1 MMRMRFAVPVVLGL
15 LLLTGCGSVPPAPAQ
30 LELPAYVPDYAVLQ
44 YTGFT
49 VGYDSRNRLPAWVA
63 YELTADEVG
72 ADDAERSGKSFKVD
86 RNAPVPQA
94 EDSDYRKSGWSRGH
108 MAPAADFK
116 WSEQAMTET
125 FLFTNCCPQ
134 LDKMNGGSW
143 SKLENRVR
151 QWAEQYG
158 SVYVVTGPII
168 GEHEN
173 GYIGLNHIPVPDA
186 FYKAVMTRSASG
198 GYRSVAFVMHNSGV
212 PQPYPDCAMT
222 VDELEQL
229 LDMDLFQAL
238 PDEQENEAESHVDR
252 LFWGMQK

>member
-1 MMRMRFAVPVVLGL
+1 MELMKHLKICLVSFL
-15 LLLTGCGSVPPAPAQ
+15 LCMGCRSVPTPVQLEIPAQ
-30 LELPAYVPDYAVLQ
+30 DPNYTVLR
-44 YTGFT
+44 YSGFT

-63 YELTADEVG
+63 YELTDSEVLADV
-72 ADDAERSGKSFKVD
+72 AERNGKSFKVD
-86 RNAPVPQA
+86 RNAGVPQA
-94 EDSDYRKSGWSRGH
+94 DDSDYRKSGWSRGH

-143 SKLENRVR
+143 SKLESRVR
-151 QWAEQYG
+151 EWAKEFG

-186 FYKAVMTRSASG
+186 FYKAVLTADVSG
-198 GYRSVAFVMHNSGV
+198 GYQAVAFVMHNIGTS
-212 PQPYPDCAMT
+212 QPYPDCTMT

-238 PDEQENEAESHVDR
+238 PDKQENEAESHVDR
-252 LFWGMQK
+252 LFWGM

>member
-1 MMRMRFAVPVVLGL
+1 MRVRYLLSALQVL
-15 LLLTGCGSVPPAPAQ
+15 LLLTCCRSVPAPVQ
-30 LELPAYVPDYAVLQ
+30 LELPSHNPDYAVLH

-49 VGYDSRNRLPAWVA
+49 VGYDSKNKLPAWVA
-63 YELTADEVG
+63 YELTADEVA
-72 ADDAERSGKSFKVD
+72 ADAATRDGKSFKVD
-86 RNAPVPQA
+86 RNAGVPQA

-134 LDKMNGGSW
+134 LDRLNQGSW

-151 QWAEQYG
+151 DWARKSG
-158 SVYVVTGPII
+158 AVYVVTGPLT

-186 FYKAVMTRSASG
+186 FYKAVLSADGNG
-198 GYRSVAFVMHNSGV
+198 GYQAVAFVMHNIGTS
-212 PQPYPDCAMT
+212 QPYPECSMT
-222 VDELEQL
+222 VDELESL
-229 LDMDLFQAL
+229 LGLDLFQAL

-252 LFWGMQK
+252 LFWGM